1 MLQEI
6 MSEGN
11 ENHYQDNRVAGRD
24 SDEVGTRDGLW
35 TNQLKLGL
43 MASSTGKPLMEAL
56 LDIANFSETKP
67 SVVSLS
73 SNSDASQPCSS
84 RWNHRYTFSE

>member
-43 MASSTGKPLMEAL
+43 DGVQHR
-56 LDIANFSETKP
+56 ETSDG
-67 SVVSLS
+67 SVVGYCKLLR
-73 SNSDASQPCSS
+73 NEA
-84 RWNHRYTFSE
+84 